1 MPTSKA
7 NPATQVCQHTMEA
20 LMNANPASGY
30 TKREGDPDKGEQVRH
45 YCTNCWWDVMSHQTT
60 LDVNAR
66 QVAEQQAAIIDP
78 AKRAY
83 AAAKRDIETMSF
95 DKNALIQQ
103 FEQQVRKG
111 NMSPSQLVWLSPF
124 VFGGL
129 EQQEGHYLL
138 SAMASTIAT
147 GSDDPMVRAHNIIY
161 ARRRNLEHKI
171 EQVMNSRLP
180 IMPTNGFCPDMDE
193 LVLAA
198 ALPSPVTGGGETRG
212 VYHLPKRFPD
222 RYGGDVT
229 GGDVL
234 LPVFQHQTGTHLV
247 DATPLEAMIA
257 ELRQPILQLIEKVR
271 LLETKND
278 CINYDALGNAISNR
292 LKATRTKN
300 WHPRTTP
307 PGRGGRG
314 SRGGRGGIFGGGE
327 TQQQQAQFEAAL
339 FGNSNF

>member
-1 MPTSKA
+1 MSTSKA

-20 LMNANPASGY
+20 LMSANPASGY

-129 EQQEGHYLL
+129 EQREGHYLL

-147 GSDDPMVRAHNIIY
+147 GSDDPMVRAHNVIY

-171 EQVMNSRLP
+171 DQVMNSRLP

-212 VYHLPKRFPD
+212 AYPQEADVAVFSVVARRNSSRHSWRQRYSEIQISESSWRGRK
-222 RYGGDVT
+222 RYGPIGA
-229 GGDVL
+229 
-234 LPVFQHQTGTHLV
+234 QHDG
-247 DATPLEAMIA
+247 PGA
-257 ELRQPILQLIEKVR
+257 ERR
-271 LLETKND
+271 
-278 CINYDALGNAISNR
+278 
-292 LKATRTKN
+292 
-300 WHPRTTP
+300 
-307 PGRGGRG
+307 
-314 SRGGRGGIFGGGE
+314 
-327 TQQQQAQFEAAL
+327 
-339 FGNSNF
+339 

>member
-1 MPTSKA
+1 
-7 NPATQVCQHTMEA
+7 
-20 LMNANPASGY
+20 
-30 TKREGDPDKGEQVRH
+30 
-45 YCTNCWWDVMSHQTT
+45 MSHQTT

-66 QVAEQQAAIIDP
+66 QVAEQQAAIINP

-95 DKNALIQQ
+95 DKNSLIQQ

-234 LPVFQHQTGTHLV
+234 LPVFQHQTGTHGPPLLAAV
-247 DATPLEAMIA
+247 DGDHEVDEVVFSVVVRPNNSRRSSRQLYSEIQISESSWRGRKRYGPIGAQHDGPGA
-257 ELRQPILQLIEKVR
+257 ERR
-271 LLETKND
+271 
-278 CINYDALGNAISNR
+278 
-292 LKATRTKN
+292 
-300 WHPRTTP
+300 
-307 PGRGGRG
+307 
-314 SRGGRGGIFGGGE
+314 
-327 TQQQQAQFEAAL
+327 
-339 FGNSNF
+339 